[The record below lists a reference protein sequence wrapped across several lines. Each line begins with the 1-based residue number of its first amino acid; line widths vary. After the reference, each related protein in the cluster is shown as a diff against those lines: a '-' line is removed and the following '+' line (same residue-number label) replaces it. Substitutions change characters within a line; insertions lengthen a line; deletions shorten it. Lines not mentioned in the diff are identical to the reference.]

1 MNVELIGRLY
11 AFVVTLADHYDAPGP
26 SPTKTAQHYQL
37 AERARQLRAEVLTEG
52 FTGLPAAPHRPE
64 THSVELDQGAV

>member
-1 MNVELIGRLY
+1 MNVDLIGRLY

-52 FTGLPAAPHRPE
+52 FTDLPALTSRPDAA
-64 THSVELDQGAV
+64 SAELAQDPV

>member
-52 FTGLPAAPHRPE
+52 YTCLPAATHRPDAL
-64 THSVELDQGAV
+64 SAALDQGAV